1 MRHSYLSTRNI
12 TLGALLLLACLA
24 TIMVR
29 HHAFFWD
36 TIQLG
41 SKHAHWYY
49 ENNFRHLLLPD
60 EIDSGHP
67 PAFGMYLALVWKLFG
82 KSLAAS
88 HLAMLPFLLGMVLL
102 AFRIGD
108 YFGGRENSWMLALL
122 VAADPVVAGQ
132 AVLVSPDIVLSCCF
146 LLVLYG
152 VLRGQSGAQILGA
165 MVLAAV
171 STRGMMVVVALY
183 LFGLA
188 VNWTKSWT
196 APVRQ
201 ALPYIPSGLLAL
213 SFLAYHYHQKGW
225 IGYDEAMPW
234 APSFEQV
241 GIQGLLKNMLV
252 LAWRMLDYGRLFIWL
267 SLGWLFYRQWKSGAP
282 GDNEKI
288 RQAFWL
294 LAITLPLLSIT
305 FLAYRGLH
313 GHRYLLPV
321 FLSIAILFYTTL
333 VHTSLTTRLRH
344 LLFGVAF
351 AGLLAGNL
359 WIYPDTISQ
368 GWDSTL
374 AHLPYYSLRRQMLD
388 YLDEQNIPLESV
400 GTAFPEIG
408 PLKYKELNDEMHG
421 LKEKNLSADFYIF
434 YSNVMNDFSDEEI
447 QRLEKEWRVEKRW
460 RKGGVKV
467 VLYRR
472 VE

>member
-12 TLGALLLLACLA
+12 TLGALLLLVTLA
-24 TIMVR
+24 TILVR
-29 HHAFFWD
+29 QHPFFWD

-49 ENNFRHLLLPD
+49 ENNFQHLLLPD

-67 PAFGMYLALVWKLFG
+67 PAFGMYLAFVWKVFG
-82 KSLAAS
+82 KSLAVS
-88 HLAMLPFLLGMVLL
+88 HLAMLPFLLGIVFL

-108 YFGGRENSWMLALL
+108 YFGEKENSWMLALL
-122 VAADPVVAGQ
+122 AFADPVLAGQ
-132 AVLVSPDIVLSCCF
+132 AVLVSPDIALACCF

-152 VLRGQSGAQILGA
+152 ILYRQNGAQILGA
-165 MVLAAV
+165 LGLAAI

-183 LFGLA
+183 LFRL
-188 VNWTKSWT
+188 VINWRKSWT
-196 APVRQ
+196 TPIRL
-201 ALPYIPSGLLAL
+201 ALPYVPGGLLAMF
-213 SFLAYHYHQKGW
+213 FLIYHYQQKGW

-241 GIQGLLKNMLV
+241 GIRGLLKNTVV

-267 SLGWLFYRQWKSGAP
+267 PLGWLAYRQWKNDRP
-282 GDNEKI
+282 GVNEKA

-321 FLSIAILFYTTL
+321 FLTITILFYTVL
-333 VHTSLTTRLRH
+333 VHTSLTTRIRH
-344 LLFGVAF
+344 LLLGAAL

-408 PLKYKELNDEMHG
+408 PLKYKELNDEVRG
-421 LKEKNLSADFYIF
+421 FKEKDLSADSYIF

-472 VE
+472 LE